1 MPSFERDL
9 KLRNLKTSKNITLLS
24 NARCLSEGVDVPSLD
39 AVVFA
44 DPRRSQVD
52 IVQAIGRAIRKSEN
66 KKRGILLL
74 PVVIDEEKELEEQL
88 DDSGF
93 KTVWNVINA
102 LKSHDSRIEEQLD
115 NFRLR
120 KGKRKVS
127 KSSSFID
134 NVEFDLPLKIN
145 KDFEENIQLRI
156 LDAVSSSWYEFF
168 GAYQEFINKT
178 GNVYL
183 KVGEEFNGYNLG
195 DWLGYQR
202 SLYNKNKLD
211 QEKID
216 LLENTKGWTW
226 DPDWDE
232 FKKVFEV
239 YKDYCKKN
247 NTFYVKRS
255 EVYKGVDL
263 GKRVAFGD
271 LIIQKIKI
279 QDTTKHS
286 MNSGFCS
293 M

>member
-74 PVVIDEEKELEEQL
+74 PVVIDEEKKLEEQL

-127 KSSSFID
+127 ESSSFID

-145 KDFEENIQLRI
+145 KDFNENIQLRI
-156 LDAVSSSWYEFF
+156 LDVVSTSWYEFF
-168 GAYQEFINKT
+168 GAYQEFIRKT

-202 SLYNKNKLD
+202 TLQQNKLD
-211 QEKID
+211 QEKMI
-216 LLENTKGWTW
+216 
-226 DPDWDE
+226 
-232 FKKVFEV
+232 
-239 YKDYCKKN
+239 Y
-247 NTFYVKRS
+247 
-255 EVYKGVDL
+255 
-263 GKRVAFGD
+263 
-271 LIIQKIKI
+271 
-279 QDTTKHS
+279 
-286 MNSGFCS
+286 
-293 M
+293 

>member
-1 MPSFERDL
+1 M
-9 KLRNLKTSKNITLLS
+9 
-24 NARCLSEGVDVPSLD
+24 
-39 AVVFA
+39 
-44 DPRRSQVD
+44 
-52 IVQAIGRAIRKSEN
+52 
-66 KKRGILLL
+66 LL

-120 KGKRKVS
+120 KGRRKVS

-202 SLYNKNKLD
+202 TLYNKNKLD
-211 QEKID
+211 QEEQLMKA
-216 LLENTKGWTW
+216 KS
-226 DPDWDE
+226 
-232 FKKVFEV
+232 K
-239 YKDYCKKN
+239 
-247 NTFYVKRS
+247 
-255 EVYKGVDL
+255 
-263 GKRVAFGD
+263 
-271 LIIQKIKI
+271 
-279 QDTTKHS
+279 
-286 MNSGFCS
+286 
-293 M
+293 